1 LLTDYS
7 WPGNVR
13 ELKNL
18 VKRLIIMSVD
28 DLIEPRHFYRIWS
41 KELALD
47 QPQEQQGDGVV
58 VNGLPPMTRAVA
70 EVERTLV
77 ERALDRGGSTRRAAE
92 LLGVSQ
98 STIMRKMKEFDIKA

>member
-1 LLTDYS
+1 
-7 WPGNVR
+7 
-13 ELKNL
+13 
-18 VKRLIIMSVD
+18 M

-47 QPQEQQGDGVV
+47 QPQEQEEDGVI
-58 VNGLPPMTRAVA
+58 VNGLPPMTQAVA
-70 EVERTLV
+70 KVERTLV

-98 STIMRKMKEFDIKA
+98 STVMRKIKEYDIKE